1 MNSKIKISSAMLVAG
16 IYFSLLFEGY
26 VAALLILGFVL
37 LTESAA
43 PLRRASITAIVI
55 AFSFSILLFLINILP
70 DTISLITNDIIGTF
84 VAKTLNLSSFS
95 KIFAMLYNITTYVKR
110 ILFFVF
116 GLISLGEN
124 YPRIGFIEKIIDKHA
139 KPVEE
144 NT

>member
-95 KIFAMLYNITTYVKR
+95 KIFAMLYNITAYAKESCSCIQLNIFLKSTPTYGYRKIMTKR
-110 ILFFVF
+110 KA
-116 GLISLGEN
+116 S
-124 YPRIGFIEKIIDKHA
+124 
-139 KPVEE
+139 
-144 NT
+144 